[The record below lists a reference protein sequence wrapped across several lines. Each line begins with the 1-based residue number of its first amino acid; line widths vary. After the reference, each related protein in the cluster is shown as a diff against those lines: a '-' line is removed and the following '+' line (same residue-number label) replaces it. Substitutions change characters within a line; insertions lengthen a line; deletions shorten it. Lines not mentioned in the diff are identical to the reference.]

1 MCSSGVLL
9 QSALPHVSFSVFSC
23 LHSRSRSRMCPS
35 LSSRSCSAEVVAHIK
50 LLCSIQGFRCELA
63 LEVHLWWNSSVFRGC
78 MFEDAGYAVA
88 VFQPRCQTI
97 ACSRFEVARA
107 SSLSFQRWLPS
118 EGQDQE
124 PGALHAKA
132 LKRRQSRQKARPRS
146 RSRRCAFRKAGAAAM
161 QSALAAPS
169 AQTFKPVAAGLRL
182 QPGST
187 SGVE

>member
-1 MCSSGVLL
+1 MHLHMSVL
-9 QSALPHVSFSVFSC
+9 VFSRVYIVGAALGCVLHC
-23 LHSRSRSRMCPS
+23 LRVA
-35 LSSRSCSAEVVAHIK
+35 LYSCSPRFSIRSAKVVAHIK
-50 LLCSIQGFRCELA
+50 LWCSIQGFRCELA
-63 LEVHLWWNSSVFRGC
+63 LEVHLWWNFSVSRGC
-78 MFEDAGYAVA
+78 MLVA

-132 LKRRQSRQKARPRS
+132 LKRRQSSQKARPRS
-146 RSRRCAFRKAGAAAM
+146 RSRRCAFRIARAAAM

-169 AQTFKPVAAGLRL
+169 AQTFKPLATWR
-182 QPGST
+182 PST
-187 SGVE
+187 RKHFWS